1 MKFLDQAK
9 LYVSSGKEETAALAF
24 VEKNILNLVALMVEM
39 VGKVEMS
46 R

>member
-1 MKFLDQAK
+1 MLAPER
-9 LYVSSGKEETAALAF
+9 EETAALAF